1 MTTTTCWRTA
11 MSSVASSY
19 STRSGRRAA
28 AGCGRAGTMARSS
41 ARRTAMLPPARLR
54 WRPSRRAG
62 GGSSE
67 PLLPRP
73 ALMRRGDVVPRLIE
87 RVAYSDALPWP
98 AFAGGEAQRVA
109 VAAHQHGDGEIAALG
124 GADDADDLLLGGG
137 ELHGGV

>member
-1 MTTTTCWRTA
+1 MTACLPILL
-11 MSSVASSY
+11 
-19 STRSGRRAA
+19 STGYCGVEPGR
-28 AGCGRAGTMARSS
+28 
-41 ARRTAMLPPARLR
+41 ARLR

-109 VAAHQHGDGEIAALG
+109 VAAHQHGDGEIAAFG
-124 GADDADDLLLGGG
+124 GAQDRNELSFGGG
-137 ELHGGV
+137 ELHGEASLAIDAIAAVSPRRPW